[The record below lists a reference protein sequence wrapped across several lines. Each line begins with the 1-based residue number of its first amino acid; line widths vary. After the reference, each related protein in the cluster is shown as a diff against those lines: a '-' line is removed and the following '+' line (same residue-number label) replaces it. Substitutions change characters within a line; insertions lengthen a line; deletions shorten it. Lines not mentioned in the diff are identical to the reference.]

1 MVIEL
6 ENGYEIK
13 YYNEIREVWS
23 RNDNKWNNLKKQNA
37 VSVIRISTNE
47 AIRKLSAIKTGHC
60 Y

>member
-47 AIRKLSAIKTGHC
+47 GIRNLSAIKTGHC